1 MKYLAQLGGLG
12 IAPDFV
18 KITAHNK
25 NFILPEL
32 GDFISTNWL
41 LFVSTIR
48 RQTHEEP
55 HAVKFLSRNLIS

>member
-32 GDFISTNWL
+32 GDFTSTNWL

-48 RQTHEEP
+48 RQT
-55 HAVKFLSRNLIS
+55 R